1 MIRAMAVSLEVQ
13 DLRKQYGGGP
23 LVLDGIS
30 FRYDGAGAIGYLG
43 PNGAGKTTTLKIL
56 TGLLAPTSGE
66 ARLNGFDVRTDR
78 KRALWDVGAVI
89 ETPEP
94 YPSQTVRETMEMVGA
109 FRGVPPAELA
119 TEIPRLAQE
128 LNLPPLETRT
138 GRISKGQR
146 QRVVIAA
153 TLLGDPTLLILDE
166 PTSGLDPAER
176 ILIREILVRLKA
188 DHLILMSSHLMSE
201 VTEICD
207 QVIFL
212 NRGKVALA
220 DRVDV
225 VAERFRSRL
234 VEVEFLQPI
243 QPQQI
248 AALGRPLRSVVAL
261 TPQRFRIAFDGGD
274 PERAAILV
282 RLQTLAPVVSYAPS
296 GLALEDAYLQ
306 LIQ

>member
-1 MIRAMAVSLEVQ
+1 MIRAMTVSLEVQ
-13 DLRKQYGGGP
+13 GLRKQYGGGP

-56 TGLLAPTSGE
+56 TGLLAPTSGD

-94 YPSQTVRETMEMVGA
+94 YPSQTVRECMEMVGA
-109 FRGVPPAELA
+109 FRGVPPGELA

-176 ILIREILVRLKA
+176 ILIRELLVRLKA

-220 DRVDV
+220 DRVDA

-248 AALGRPLRSVVAL
+248 AALGPPLRSVVAL

-274 PERAAILV
+274 PERAALLV

>member
-1 MIRAMAVSLEVQ
+1 MIRTMTVSLEVQ
-13 DLRKQYGGGP
+13 GLRKQYGGGP

-66 ARLNGFDVRTDR
+66 ARLNGVDVRTDR

-109 FRGVPPAELA
+109 FRGVPPGELA

-153 TLLGDPTLLILDE
+153 TLLGDPNLLILDE

-176 ILIREILVRLKA
+176 ILIRELLVRLKA

-220 DRVDV
+220 DRVDA

-248 AALGRPLRSVVAL
+248 AALGPPLRSVVAL

-274 PERAAILV
+274 PDRAALLV